1 MSNETTPQ
9 LVECRIKSFETNG
22 NEWTTVTLQIPEHIT
37 DAVVKAS
44 TSREPMLRVLVEAVP
59 AVPAQGASASNET
72 TTIKVTATPE
82 WLAEQAVTRVS
93 SAGIVLKRADGRTVV
108 HFGRQHVHAP
118 EGEQLAAVRAWLV
131 EQIRG
136 AYKAGVESVAQT
148 KADGA
153 ACLVETYGPDALA
166 KAREEGRRQGLRQA
180 ADRVQRYLAETQE
193 IGVEC
198 DEQIEALRE
207 GIKSKEDIRRSIA
220 QKAEAYRTALA
231 DLKKQIDKEP
241 A

>member
-59 AVPAQGASASNET
+59 AVPAHGADDKGLSEEIAEKLVVRGAGNGIALLLRSGFYVASFREN
-72 TTIKVTATPE
+72 
-82 WLAEQAVTRVS
+82 
-93 SAGIVLKRADGRTVV
+93 D
-108 HFGRQHVHAP
+108 VHAP
-118 EGEQLAAVRAWLV
+118 VGEKLAFVRAWLAGLV
-131 EQIRG
+131 REG
-136 AYKAGVESVAQT
+136 YEAGVASVAQT

-166 KAREEGRRQGLRQA
+166 KAREEGRRQGWEEAAAFFDATAKQHTGNRDSKQREAHSLRAQA
-180 ADRVQRYLAETQE
+180 ARLDEEARVQQETAKMARAVAAE
-193 IGVEC
+193 
-198 DEQIEALRE
+198 LR
-207 GIKSKEDIRRSIA
+207 A
-220 QKAEAYRTALA
+220 AAP
-231 DLKKQIDKEP
+231 KEP